1 MERCRLALC
10 RLRSPAAGVN
20 CGRAKG
26 RWQSRSRSARSA
38 SVSGGRSTGGRCAR
52 CWRQSGR
59 LANDRAATRV
69 VDLERDAAGRFSS
82 RHDSLAM
89 LVSEAFGADP
99 FDGGLYIFR
108 SKRRD
113 RVKILTWD
121 GSGLVLYYKRIE
133 GQFTWPPIKEG
144 VMPLSHAQ
152 LSVLR
157 CGLWISQHELVD
169 PYQ

>member
-1 MERCRLALC
+1 MIG
-10 RLRSPAAGVN
+10 LRPGLSI
-20 CGRAKG
+20 
-26 RWQSRSRSARSA
+26 WI
-38 SVSGGRSTGGRCAR
+38 
-52 CWRQSGR
+52 
-59 LANDRAATRV
+59 ATQP
-69 VDLERDAAGRFSS
+69 VDFRRGM
-82 RHDSLAM
+82 DSLAM

-99 FDGGLYIFR
+99 FDGGLYVFR

-152 LSVLR
+152 LSVLLDGSDWSACR
-157 CGLWISQHELVD
+157 CELWISRCELVD
-169 PYQ
+169 FYQSRSSLMRSCCRINLHE

>member
-1 MERCRLALC
+1 MLALGPDLV
-10 RLRSPAAGVN
+10 RDQRPVG
-20 CGRAKG
+20 
-26 RWQSRSRSARSA
+26 
-38 SVSGGRSTGGRCAR
+38 
-52 CWRQSGR
+52 
-59 LANDRAATRV
+59 ATQPIDFR
-69 VDLERDAAGRFSS
+69 RGMDA
-82 RHDSLAM
+82 LAM

-99 FDGGLYIFR
+99 YDGGLYVFR

-144 VMPLSHAQ
+144 VMPLSPG
-152 LSVLR
+152 SVCR

-169 PYQ
+169 PYQE